1 MSEIDNVLK
10 ANEDYVRRF
19 TLRHLSR
26 RPARRLAVL
35 ACMDARLNV
44 EQALGLAPGEAH
56 IIRNAGAIV
65 TDDALRSLV
74 LSHHELGARE
84 IMIVGHTECGV
95 LGLDDSELR
104 TRLQV
109 QFGPAEQPTSFH
121 GFPHLENS
129 VREQTRKVRSHP
141 WLRGRVLVRG
151 FAYDVKTG
159 MLREVTG
166 D

>member
-10 ANEDYVRRF
+10 WNEEFARHF
-19 TLRHLSR
+19 TLRDLSK

-44 EQALGLAPGEAH
+44 EQALGLAPGDAH

-65 TDDALRSLV
+65 SEDALRSLV

-95 LGLDDSELR
+95 LGLDDRELR
-104 TRLQV
+104 SRLEV
-109 QFGPAEQPTSFH
+109 QFGPAEQPASFH
-121 GFPHLENS
+121 GFPDLENNI
-129 VREQTRKVRSHP
+129 REQMRMVKSHP

-159 MLREVTG
+159 ALREVSG

>member
-1 MSEIDNVLK
+1 MSEIDNALK
-10 ANEDYVRRF
+10 ANEEFARHF
-19 TLRHLSR
+19 TLRDLSK

-44 EQALGLAPGEAH
+44 EQALRLAPGDAH

-65 TDDALRSLV
+65 SEDALRSLV

-95 LGLDDSELR
+95 LGLDDRELR
-104 TRLQV
+104 SRLEV
-109 QFGPAEQPTSFH
+109 QFGPAEHPVSFH
-121 GFPHLENS
+121 GFPNLENTI
-129 VREQTRKVRSHP
+129 REQMRQVRSHP

-151 FAYDVKTG
+151 FVYDVKTG
-159 MLREVTG
+159 MLREVS
-166 D
+166 DD